1 MATITSSVVLFV
13 VSLLVGGFG
22 IYVGARFI
30 TGSDDYTHA
39 LVTAAVGALAWAVFS
54 WVPLVGGIL
63 ALLAYV
69 WVINWRYK
77 GGWVNA
83 ALIALVA
90 WVATIVVVFAIETAA
105 PGIVGDVVGI
115 PGV

>member
-13 VSLLVGGFG
+13 IGLLVGGFG
-22 IYVGARFI
+22 VYVGARFI
-30 TGSDDYTHA
+30 TGTDDYTRA

-54 WVPLVGGIL
+54 WVPVVGGLL
-63 ALLAYV
+63 ALVAYV
-69 WVINWRYK
+69 WVIKWRYA

-90 WVATIVVVFAIETAA
+90 WIATVVVVFVLSAVA
-105 PGIVGDVVGI
+105 PGLVGDVVGV